1 MAEVGPR
8 LGDQQQADPSPPK
21 GRGDLLLKSKLQM
34 TENQAPTIH
43 PHFHRQITPSWRS
56 AKLAKLKVNTLNIP
70 QPISQTKKPPPNLK
84 YEEIKEVK
92 KTWPVSAETV
102 ASAWLKKQW
111 ISNFNSPVPATI
123 HGLRECLIVPLIFS
137 HSNKTKKAKQ

>member
-34 TENQAPTIH
+34 TEIQALTIR

-56 AKLAKLKVNTLNIP
+56 AKLAKLKVNTLNTKPKNPRQILNMKKSKKSKKRGLFLRKEWPRPGSRNNGYQISTLRFLP
-70 QPISQTKKPPPNLK
+70 QSMGS
-84 YEEIKEVK
+84 ESV
-92 KTWPVSAETV
+92 
-102 ASAWLKKQW
+102 
-111 ISNFNSPVPATI
+111 
-123 HGLRECLIVPLIFS
+123 
-137 HSNKTKKAKQ
+137 